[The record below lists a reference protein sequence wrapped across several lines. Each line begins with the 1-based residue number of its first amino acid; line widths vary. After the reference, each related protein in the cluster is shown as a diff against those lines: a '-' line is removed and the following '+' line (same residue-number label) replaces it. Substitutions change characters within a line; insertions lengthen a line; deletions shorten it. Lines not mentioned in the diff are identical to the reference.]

1 MQDHDHGMEKAVEA
15 TVQEKAVQEASPE
28 SMQRRTQLKNTGS
41 IQPKYNILKNELTIS
56 SSL

>member
-15 TVQEKAVQEASPE
+15 TDKAVQEASPE